1 MTSQR
6 VPLRLRFHC
15 QGNGRWRH
23 DPLCSKEEDYC
34 SHCCLK
40 GQFVV
45 PLKKT
50 DVKEPLSIKGF
61 ISYSVVIKYTKKI
74 CTGDCTALQVA
85 NPINS

>member
-6 VPLRLRFHC
+6 VPLRLSFHC

-23 DPLCSKEEDYC
+23 DSLRSKEEDYF

-50 DVKEPLSIKGF
+50 DVKEHFSIKVC
-61 ISYSVVIKYTKKI
+61 ISYSVVIKYKKKNLYWRLH
-74 CTGDCTALQVA
+74 CTAGCK
-85 NPINS
+85 SH